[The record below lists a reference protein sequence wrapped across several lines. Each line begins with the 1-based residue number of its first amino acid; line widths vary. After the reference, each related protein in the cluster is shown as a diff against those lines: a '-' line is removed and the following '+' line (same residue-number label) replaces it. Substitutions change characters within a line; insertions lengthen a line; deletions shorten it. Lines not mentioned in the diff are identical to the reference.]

1 MALILLVVMLLL
13 LSHRPALSEE
23 LSAFFVDA
31 DWSPI
36 R

>member
-1 MALILLVVMLLL
+1 MVLIHLVVMLLL
-13 LSHRPALSEE
+13 LSPMPAPGEE
-23 LSAFFVDA
+23 RGEFFVDA

>member
-1 MALILLVVMLLL
+1 MVLIHLVVMLLL
-13 LSHRPALSEE
+13 LAPMPAPGGE
-23 LSAFFVDA
+23 LGEFFVDA